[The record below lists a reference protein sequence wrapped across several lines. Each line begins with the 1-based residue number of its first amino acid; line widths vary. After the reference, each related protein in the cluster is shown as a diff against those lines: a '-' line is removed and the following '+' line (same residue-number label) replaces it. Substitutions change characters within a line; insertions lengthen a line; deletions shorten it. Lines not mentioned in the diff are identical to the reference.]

1 MIVAKW
7 DNGTPKKVNYVVGE
21 GVKQEIVGRITYY
34 ENGEIEIKG
43 EYEKG
48 KKHGKHK
55 YYDENGQIIKE
66 ETYKDGKLDG
76 QFTGWY
82 ESGQK
87 RIAGSYKD
95 GKHTGIWT
103 SWDSLGIETSA
114 ADWFQKGYDA
124 NENKEYDKAIS
135 FLLRAIE
142 LKPDNVGAYYNMGI
156 AYGKQNNYTKAIQSF
171 QKAIKVDPDYASA
184 YNNMGL
190 DYKAQG
196 DYTKAIQ
203 SFEKPLSWILMMKI
217 SITTWGLLIMTK
229 AITPKP

>member
-1 MIVAKW
+1 MIVEKW

-48 KKHGKHK
+48 KKHGKHE

-76 QFTGWY
+76 LTTEWY

-87 RIAGSYKD
+87 RIEGSYKD
-95 GKHTGIWT
+95 GERTDTWK

-114 ADWFQKGYDA
+114 FDWFQKGYNAD
-124 NENKEYDKAIS
+124 ENKEYDKAIS
-135 FLLRAIE
+135 FYERAIE
-142 LKPDNVGAYYNMGI
+142 LKPGLKI
-156 AYGKQNNYTKAIQSF
+156 
-171 QKAIKVDPDYASA
+171 A
-184 YNNMGL
+184 YNNMGSA
-190 DYKAQG
+190 YYMQG
-196 DYTKAIQ
+196 NNT
-203 SFEKPLSWILMMKI
+203 
-217 SITTWGLLIMTK
+217 
-229 AITPKP
+229 

>member
-1 MIVAKW
+1 MKKILLIALLLIVGCEKPQREMIVAKW
-7 DNGTPKKVNYVVGE
+7 DNGTPKKVNYVIGE

-87 RIAGSYKD
+87 RIEGSYKD
-95 GKHTGIWT
+95 GKHTDIWT
-103 SWDSLGIETSA
+103 SWDFQSL
-114 ADWFQKGYDA
+114 
-124 NENKEYDKAIS
+124 
-135 FLLRAIE
+135 
-142 LKPDNVGAYYNMGI
+142 
-156 AYGKQNNYTKAIQSF
+156 
-171 QKAIKVDPDYASA
+171 
-184 YNNMGL
+184 
-190 DYKAQG
+190 
-196 DYTKAIQ
+196 
-203 SFEKPLSWILMMKI
+203 
-217 SITTWGLLIMTK
+217 
-229 AITPKP
+229 